1 MNKFILFLLVFLSAL
16 LVFLAFISL
25 PWRYQHDAPIMF
37 YISYLMDHFGYV
49 PYRDIFDMN
58 MPGTYLAYSIIAK
71 IFGYS
76 DMGIRSADL
85 LVLAIIMVINW
96 YWMKKISARVAW
108 MGSVLWG
115 LAYLGIGPFI
125 SMQREYLLLLP
136 ILAGLSIYS
145 SEMGNTRLR
154 NLLVGLCFGAAAAI
168 KPHAAIGLPLL
179 IFLDYLQAK
188 KSWGKVSTHQGW
200 NFIRDTVLPV
210 GLGFVLPFA
219 AMFLYFWS
227 TRSFSEFME
236 IATKYWP
243 LYTHLD
249 GAHRVRSGMNLAV
262 NLVKNY
268 VLLGGFSVW
277 LAPAGLGSYLAVFHS
292 ALSEKQKQQ
301 VILLAGL
308 TICYSIY
315 PVFAGQFWKYHWLLF
330 LFFAIQTSALC
341 IIPWVGE
348 AALSKRLITIF
359 LLLFAVLQATPYD
372 TYKDYFTGVKML
384 PPKEGRVDEIVE
396 FLRPRLQD
404 GDTIQPLDWTGGA
417 VHAMLILKARIAT
430 PFIYNFHFYH
440 HVSSDYIE
448 GLRKKFINE
457 MRLSPPRFIIRVED
471 KDEPW
476 VQGQDTTREFK
487 ELQDLLDRDYRV
499 VDEGNGYLI
508 YELF

>member
-1 MNKFILFLLVFLSAL
+1 MFI
-16 LVFLAFISL
+16 
-25 PWRYQHDAPIMF
+25 
-37 YISYLMDHFGYV
+37 
-49 PYRDIFDMN
+49 
-58 MPGTYLAYSIIAK
+58 
-71 IFGYS
+71 
-76 DMGIRSADL
+76 
-85 LVLAIIMVINW
+85 
-96 YWMKKISARVAW
+96 
-108 MGSVLWG
+108 
-115 LAYLGIGPFI
+115 
-125 SMQREYLLLLP
+125 
-136 ILAGLSIYS
+136 
-145 SEMGNTRLR
+145 
-154 NLLVGLCFGAAAAI
+154 
-168 KPHAAIGLPLL
+168 
-179 IFLDYLQAK
+179 
-188 KSWGKVSTHQGW
+188 
-200 NFIRDTVLPV
+200 
-210 GLGFVLPFA
+210 
-219 AMFLYFWS
+219 YFWA

-277 LAPAGLGSYLAVFHS
+277 LAPAALGSYLGVFHS
-292 ALSEKQKQQ
+292 DLSEKQKQQ

-330 LFFAIQTSALC
+330 LFFVIQTSALC
-341 IIPWVGE
+341 IVPWPEE
-348 AALSKRLITIF
+348 AAFSKRIIPIF
-359 LLLFAVLQATPYD
+359 LLLFAILQATPFD
-372 TYKDYFTGVKML
+372 TYKDYFTGIEMP

-404 GDTIQPLDWTGGA
+404 GDTVQPLDWTGGA
-417 VHAMLILKARIAT
+417 VHAMLILRARIAT

-440 HVSSDYIE
+440 DVSNDYIE
-448 GLRKKFINE
+448 GLRKKFMDE
-457 MRLSPPRFIIRVED
+457 MRRSPPRFIIRVED

-487 ELQDLLDRDYRV
+487 ELQDLLDKDYRV